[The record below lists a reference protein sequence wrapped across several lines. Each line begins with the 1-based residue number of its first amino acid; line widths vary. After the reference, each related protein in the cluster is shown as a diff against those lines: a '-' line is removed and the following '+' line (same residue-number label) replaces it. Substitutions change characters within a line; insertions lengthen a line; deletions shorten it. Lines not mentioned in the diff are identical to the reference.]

1 MVDTTSVERQKYEAL
16 LAISRLVAM
25 PDMGAVLGEILRIT
39 IDAINANNGSIFLF
53 ERGTNLCRRFILQR
67 DLPLE
72 MSLIAVQQ
80 VMDNGLA
87 GWVMRHQLGDIIY
100 DVQSD
105 ARWTKLPDDDQGFVR
120 SALSVPLMF
129 NNEIL
134 GILTLVNEKPNHFAT
149 NDLELA
155 MAIGRQAGLVIHN
168 ANLFESSQEQENRL
182 AAILQNI
189 GQPLLMIDHSLHVM
203 IANQA
208 AARLTGHTTESLQQV
223 HLSNISASS
232 MWRTL
237 SEMLLKLGD
246 SLSKEQHTFDLNN
259 PETKQD
265 FNVNVS
271 SVIYEGEL
279 VGYVIVF
286 TDLTVINDLNR
297 LKTHMLRMAS
307 HDLKNPLNIAVGY
320 VTLMQAELADGQP
333 IDPLWVDELL
343 KSLVRMNRLIDELL
357 DEQRI
362 ERESRFRSG
371 SINILELL
379 DDVVGEMGEQ
389 TTRKNQILTQH
400 FQNDYP
406 PLQGDRSQLR
416 QAMINYISNAIKYTP
431 EGGKIEIEA
440 YIDQGRFYFIVSDNG
455 VGIPEAMQAE
465 VFQPGY
471 RAERA
476 DILGISGSGV
486 GLSLVAEICR
496 RHRGQVWFESEE
508 GVGSRFGFWVPLS
521 QSAHL

>member
-1 MVDTTSVERQKYEAL
+1 MVDTASVERQKYEAL

-25 PDMGAVLGEILRIT
+25 SDIGAVLGEILRIT

-87 GWVMRHQLGDIIY
+87 GWVMRHQLGDIVY
-100 DVQSD
+100 DVQTD
-105 ARWTKLPDDDQGFVR
+105 PRWTKLPNDDQGFVQ

-129 NNEIL
+129 NNDVL
-134 GILTLVNEKPNHFAT
+134 GILTIVSDKPNHFSA

-182 AAILQNI
+182 SAILQNI
-189 GQPLLMIDHSLHVM
+189 GQPLLMIDHGLHVM

-208 AARLTGHTTESLQQV
+208 AERLTGVGADKMRHV
-223 HLSNISASS
+223 HLANLSAGS

-237 SEMLLKLGD
+237 SERLVNLGD
-246 SLSKEQHTFDLNN
+246 SLATQQHTIELQN
-259 PETKQD
+259 PETSQD

-271 SVIYEGEL
+271 PVIYDNET

-286 TDLTVINDLNR
+286 TDLTLMHDLNR

-320 VTLMQAELADGQP
+320 VTLMQAELADGQS
-333 IDPLWVDELL
+333 IDPLWVEELL

-371 SINILELL
+371 RIDILELL
-379 DDVVGEMGEQ
+379 DDVVGEMGEHAARKQQ
-389 TTRKNQILTQH
+389 TLIQTFN
-400 FQNDYP
+400 NEYP

-416 QAMINYISNAIKYTP
+416 QAMINYVSNAIKYTG
-431 EGGKIEIEA
+431 EGGEIEVEA
-440 YIDQGRFYFIVSDNG
+440 YIDQNRFYFIVTDNG
-455 VGIPEAMQAE
+455 VGIPDAMQADI
-465 VFQPGY
+465 FQPGY
-471 RAERA
+471 RANRA
-476 DILGISGSGV
+476 DISDIEGSGV

-508 GVGSRFGFWVPLS
+508 GIGSRFGFWVPLS
-521 QSAHL
+521 QSPQL